1 MLWHNIVIITM
12 KLGINLNILK
22 KINVLFVEDEESILE
37 KYSPFLET
45 YCKSL
50 YTARD
55 GEEAYEVYKDKSP
68 NVILMDLYMPK
79 CTGIE
84 LAKKIREED
93 NSVAFI
99 ALSAH
104 SDRETLLD
112 IVDLHFSSYLTKP
125 VNRTELLEALKKSA
139 DRLSSRVIVKLPLNH
154 YWDGKSRTLF
164 KGDLQ
169 IPLTKREQKLFELL
183 VEKDGEACGDEDILY
198 HVWENEFDKNVTNT
212 SIRTLVKN
220 LRKKIPKELIKN
232 QYGVGYKIDI

>member
-1 MLWHNIVIITM
+1 MII
-12 KLGINLNILK
+12 LGKKLNILK
-22 KINVLFVEDEESILE
+22 KINILFVEDEQSILE

-45 YCKSL
+45 YCKTL
-50 YTARD
+50 YTAMD
-55 GEEAYEVYKDKSP
+55 GEEAYDIYKEKSP

-84 LAKKIREED
+84 LAKRIREED
-93 NSVAFI
+93 SSVAFI

-104 SDRETLLD
+104 SDRDTLLD

-125 VNRTELLEALKKSA
+125 VNRTELLGALKKSA
-139 DRLSSRVIVKLPLNH
+139 DRIN
-154 YWDGKSRTLF
+154 SRTIIMLPYNHHWDSKSKTLF
-164 KGDLQ
+164 HGDIQ
-169 IPLTKREQKLFELL
+169 VSLTKREQKLFELL
-183 VEKDGEACGDEDILY
+183 VGKDGAACGDEEILY

-232 QYGVGYKIDI
+232 QYGVGYKIEL

>member
-1 MLWHNIVIITM
+1 MAQYLQIIIILGK
-12 KLGINLNILK
+12 KLNLLK
-22 KINVLFVEDEESILE
+22 KINILFVEDEQSILE

-45 YCKSL
+45 YCKTL
-50 YTARD
+50 YTAMD
-55 GEEAYEVYKDKSP
+55 GEEAYAIYKENGP

-93 NSVAFI
+93 SNVAFI

-104 SDRETLLD
+104 SDRDTLLD

-125 VNRTELLEALKKSA
+125 VNRTELLNALKKSA
-139 DRLSSRVIVKLPLNH
+139 DRINSRNIIMLPYNH
-154 YWDGKSRTLF
+154 HWDSKSRTLF
-164 KGDLQ
+164 HGDIQ
-169 IPLTKREQKLFELL
+169 ISLTKREQKLFELL
-183 VEKDGEACGDEDILY
+183 VSKDGGACGDDEILY

-212 SIRTLVKN
+212 SIRTLIKN

-232 QYGVGYKIDI
+232 QYGVGYKIEL

>member
-1 MLWHNIVIITM
+1 MAQCIEITIN
-12 KLGINLNILK
+12 LGKKLNILK
-22 KINVLFVEDEESILE
+22 KINILFVEDEQSILE

-45 YCKSL
+45 YCKTL
-50 YTARD
+50 YTAMD
-55 GEEAYEVYKDKSP
+55 GEEAYDIYKEKKP

-84 LAKKIREED
+84 LARKIREED
-93 NSVAFI
+93 TSISFI

-125 VNRTELLEALKKSA
+125 VNRTELLDALKKSA
-139 DRLSSRVIVKLPLNH
+139 DRVNSLTTIVLPYNH
-154 YWDGKSRTLF
+154 YWDSRSRTLF
-164 KGDLQ
+164 NGDIQ

-183 VEKDGEACGDEDILY
+183 VKKEGLACGDDEILY
-198 HVWENEFDKNVTNT
+198 HVWENEFDKNITNT

-232 QYGVGYKIDI
+232 QYGVGYKIDL